1 MRGATRFGLGNRATL
16 LFNPD
21 SIRGPAFRR
30 CRAEPPNESEVTMQ
44 TDSGAVSNLAAAMLA
59 RHARQCPI
67 DGTAAGRS
75 RGKTMMMLPISLTIA
90 AGAALRNIWLAM
102 RVSRTSRPETLWVGH
117 GRLGRGTWREEG

>member
-1 MRGATRFGLGNRATL
+1 MRGATRCGRGNPATL

-59 RHARQCPI
+59 RHARQCHLA
-67 DGTAAGRS
+67 GTAAGRS
-75 RGKTMMMLPISLTIA
+75 RGKTMMMLPISLTIPP
-90 AGAALRNIWLAM
+90 GAALLKIWVAM
-102 RVSRTSRPETLWVGH
+102 RVLRP
-117 GRLGRGTWREEG
+117 GRQAAGM